1 MRDVRSLHHPPLL
14 HGTLLFTHDP
24 EDLLICLILFYL
36 ALDSCDTRSGADE
49 LVPRF
54 LRAGNVAA
62 YDRRQG
68 RCGKSPERTR
78 TCRQSSFSLIQLLS
92 TLIIVLAAARLRQP
106 FTSRFTQHDG
116 STLACNTSTQ
126 RCEERHSLMMRPP
139 PTLHFICGTN
149 CQQSAKY
156 NVSGVP
162 LDPDQ
167 ARSRCWQQQLI
178 GCAKGA
184 NHHA

>member
-1 MRDVRSLHHPPLL
+1 MRDVRSLHPPPLL

-24 EDLLICLILFYL
+24 EDLLICLIHFYL

-92 TLIIVLAAARLRQP
+92 TLIIVLAEGQAQTAIHFPVYAARWLY
-106 FTSRFTQHDG
+106 TGLQHI
-116 STLACNTSTQ
+116 N
-126 RCEERHSLMMRPP
+126 
-139 PTLHFICGTN
+139 
-149 CQQSAKY
+149 SAM
-156 NVSGVP
+156 
-162 LDPDQ
+162 
-167 ARSRCWQQQLI
+167 
-178 GCAKGA
+178 
-184 NHHA
+184 